1 MFMTK
6 AYHVF
11 AKAAQ
16 GKREPLNKGDTYFVV
31 RCHVNG
37 WDTLILCHKQIPFAV
52 MSETFASV
60 TPALDLLSPAAKRA
74 FNKFKNLEI
83 RVPKNAR
90 RYVLPPRF
98 NDED

>member
-1 MFMTK
+1 MFTTK
-6 AYHVF
+6 AYSIFV
-11 AKAAQ
+11 KAAKY
-16 GKREPLNKGDTYFVV
+16 GREPLNKGRTYFVV

-52 MSETFASV
+52 MSETFSSV

-74 FNKFKNLEI
+74 FNKFKKLEI

-90 RYVLPPRF
+90 RYILPPRF